1 VTVEQEVGQPVGQA
15 VGLAVGLTRP
25 EPRNSPLGGW
35 RAGSPDR
42 VLLAEVPFLAMVNLR
57 VDPAGPVA
65 GRIAALLGVEL
76 PTEPNTVVSSPA
88 WSVLWLGPDE
98 WLVLGPDGAAPD
110 LVELLRGLLAGQ
122 RGSAV
127 DLSANRTTISL
138 TGPCARDLLEQ
149 GCPLDLHPRVFG
161 PGRCVQTML
170 ARTQVVIWRSAQGAA
185 GTDGVDGGAD
195 GEPGETF
202 RLLVRGS
209 FAGYLA
215 AWLTDAA
222 GEHWNR

>member
-1 VTVEQEVGQPVGQA
+1 VTVEQTEV
-15 VGLAVGLTRP
+15 RRSP
-25 EPRNSPLGGW
+25 EVRHSPLDGW
-35 RAGSPDR
+35 RAGRPDR
-42 VLLAEVPFLAMVNLR
+42 LHLAELPYLSMVNLR
-57 VDPAGPVA
+57 TDPAGSVA

-127 DLSANRTTISL
+127 DLSANRTTIEL

-170 ARTQVVIWRSAQGAA
+170 ARAQVVIWRPGNGAEGAA
-185 GTDGVDGGAD
+185 GGAD
-195 GEPGETF
+195 GGPGETF

-222 GEHWNR
+222 GEYWTVAPQ

>member
-1 VTVEQEVGQPVGQA
+1 VTVETSAEQTEV
-15 VGLAVGLTRP
+15 RH
-25 EPRNSPLGGW
+25 SPLEGW
-35 RAGSPDR
+35 RAGRADR
-42 VLLAEVPFLAMVNLR
+42 LRLAEVPYLSMVNLR

-76 PTEPNTVVSSPA
+76 PTEPNTVASSPA

-127 DLSANRTTISL
+127 DLSANRTTIEL
-138 TGPCARDLLEQ
+138 TGPSAREVLEQ

-170 ARTQVVIWRSAQGAA
+170 ARAQVVIWRPASDAA
-185 GTDGVDGGAD
+185 DGG
-195 GEPGETF
+195 PGETF

-222 GEHWNR
+222 GEYWTVAPQ

>member
-1 VTVEQEVGQPVGQA
+1 VTVEQAVGQA
-15 VGLAVGLTRP
+15 VEQTVGLALP
-25 EPRNSPLGGW
+25 ELRNSPLGGW

-42 VLLAEVPFLAMVNLR
+42 VLFAEVPFLAMVNLR
-57 VDPAGPVA
+57 VDPAGPAA

-76 PTEPNTVVSSPA
+76 PTEPNTVASSPA

-127 DLSANRTTISL
+127 DLSANRTTIEL

-170 ARTQVVIWRSAQGAA
+170 ARTQVVIWRPWE
-185 GTDGVDGGAD
+185 GTDDAEGAPGAD
-195 GEPGETF
+195 APGETF

-222 GEHWNR
+222 GEYWTR

>member
-1 VTVEQEVGQPVGQA
+1 MTVEQIAPRTEV
-15 VGLAVGLTRP
+15 R
-25 EPRNSPLGGW
+25 RSPLEGW
-35 RAGSPDR
+35 RAGRPDR
-42 VLLAEVPFLAMVNLR
+42 LQLAELPYLSMVNLR

-65 GRIAALLGVEL
+65 ARIAALLGVEL
-76 PTEPNTVVSSPA
+76 PTEPNTVVSSAA

-98 WLVLGPDGAAPD
+98 WLVVGPDGAAAD
-110 LVELLRGLLAGQ
+110 LVGLLRGLLAGQ

-127 DLSANRTTISL
+127 DVSANRTTIEL
-138 TGPCARDLLEQ
+138 AGPFARDVLEQ

-170 ARTQVVIWRSAQGAA
+170 ARAQVVIWRPADGAA
-185 GTDGVDGGAD
+185 GAQAGAQASSS
-195 GEPGETF
+195 EEVF

-215 AWLTDAA
+215 AWLNDAA
-222 GEHWNR
+222 GENWAVAPQ

>member
-1 VTVEQEVGQPVGQA
+1 
-15 VGLAVGLTRP
+15 
-25 EPRNSPLGGW
+25 
-35 RAGSPDR
+35 
-42 VLLAEVPFLAMVNLR
+42 MVNLR

-65 GRIAALLGVEL
+65 ARVAALLRVEL
-76 PTEPNTVVSSPA
+76 PTEPNTVVDSAA

-98 WLVLGPDGAAPD
+98 WLVVGPDGAAAD
-110 LVELLRGLLAGQ
+110 LVGLLRGLLAGQ

-127 DLSANRTTISL
+127 DVSANRTTIEL
-138 TGPCARDLLEQ
+138 AGPFAREVLEQ

-161 PGRCVQTML
+161 PGQCVQTML
-170 ARTQVVIWRSAQGAA
+170 ARAQVVIWRPGDGAGSAPDGARD
-185 GTDGVDGGAD
+185 GTRDGSSEEV
-195 GEPGETF
+195 F

-222 GEHWNR
+222 GEY

>member
-1 VTVEQEVGQPVGQA
+1 VTVETSAAQPEV
-15 VGLAVGLTRP
+15 RH
-25 EPRNSPLGGW
+25 SPLEGW
-35 RAGSPDR
+35 RAGRPDR
-42 VLLAEVPFLAMVNLR
+42 LQLAEVPYLSMVNLR

-76 PTEPNTVVSSPA
+76 PTEPNTAVSSPG
-88 WSVLWLGPDE
+88 WSVRWLGPDE
-98 WLVLGPDGAAPD
+98 WLVLGPDGAASD

-127 DLSANRTTISL
+127 DLSANRTTIEL
-138 TGPCARDLLEQ
+138 TGPSAREVLEQ

-170 ARTQVVIWRSAQGAA
+170 ARAQVVIWRPASDA
-185 GTDGVDGGAD
+185 TDGAEDS
-195 GEPGETF
+195 PGETF

-222 GEHWNR
+222 GEYWTVAPQ

>member
-1 VTVEQEVGQPVGQA
+1 MTVETSAAQTEV
-15 VGLAVGLTRP
+15 RH
-25 EPRNSPLGGW
+25 SPLEGW
-35 RAGSPDR
+35 RAGRADR
-42 VLLAEVPFLAMVNLR
+42 LQLAEVPYLSMVNLR

-127 DLSANRTTISL
+127 DLSANRTTIEL
-138 TGPCARDLLEQ
+138 TGPSAREVLEQ

-170 ARTQVVIWRSAQGAA
+170 ARAQVVIWRPENGAEGAA
-185 GTDGVDGGAD
+185 GG
-195 GEPGETF
+195 PGEIF

-222 GEHWNR
+222 GEYWTVAPQ

>member
-1 VTVEQEVGQPVGQA
+1 VTVETSAAQTEV
-15 VGLAVGLTRP
+15 RH
-25 EPRNSPLGGW
+25 SPLEGW
-35 RAGSPDR
+35 RAGRADR
-42 VLLAEVPFLAMVNLR
+42 LQLAEVPFLSMVNLR

-76 PTEPNTVVSSPA
+76 PTEPNTAVSSPA

-127 DLSANRTTISL
+127 DLSANRTTIEL
-138 TGPCARDLLEQ
+138 TGPSAREVLEQ

-170 ARTQVVIWRSAQGAA
+170 ARAQVVIWRPENGA
-185 GTDGVDGGAD
+185 DGGAD

-222 GEHWNR
+222 GEYWTVAPQ

>member
-1 VTVEQEVGQPVGQA
+1 VTVEQRSSEV
-15 VGLAVGLTRP
+15 RH
-25 EPRNSPLGGW
+25 SPLDGW
-35 RAGSPDR
+35 RAGRPDR
-42 VLLAEVPFLAMVNLR
+42 LQLAELPYLSMVNLR

-65 GRIAALLGVEL
+65 ARIAALLGVEL
-76 PTEPNTVVSSPA
+76 PTEPNTVVGSVVDSEA

-98 WLVLGPDGAAPD
+98 WLVVGPDGAAPD
-110 LVELLRGLLAGQ
+110 LVGLLRGLLAGH

-127 DLSANRTTISL
+127 DVSANRTTIEL
-138 TGPCARDLLEQ
+138 AGPFARDVLEQ

-161 PGRCVQTML
+161 PGRCAQTTL
-170 ARTQVVIWRSAQGAA
+170 ARAQVVIWRPGNGTVGAESAPAGAA
-185 GTDGVDGGAD
+185 DGS
-195 GEPGETF
+195 GEVF

-222 GEHWNR
+222 GEYWAVAPR

>member
-1 VTVEQEVGQPVGQA
+1 VTVETSAAQTEV
-15 VGLAVGLTRP
+15 RH
-25 EPRNSPLGGW
+25 SPLEGW
-35 RAGSPDR
+35 RAGRADR
-42 VLLAEVPFLAMVNLR
+42 LELAEVPYLSMVNLR

-76 PTEPNTVVSSPA
+76 PTEPNTVASSPA

-127 DLSANRTTISL
+127 DLSANRTTIEL
-138 TGPCARDLLEQ
+138 TGPSAREVLEQ

-170 ARTQVVIWRSAQGAA
+170 ARAQVVIWRPASDAA
-185 GTDGVDGGAD
+185 DGG
-195 GEPGETF
+195 PGETF

-222 GEHWNR
+222 GEYWTVAPQ

>member
-1 VTVEQEVGQPVGQA
+1 VTVEQIAPRTEV
-15 VGLAVGLTRP
+15 R
-25 EPRNSPLGGW
+25 RSPLEGW
-35 RAGSPDR
+35 RAGRPDR
-42 VLLAEVPFLAMVNLR
+42 LQLAELPYLSMVNLR

-65 GRIAALLGVEL
+65 ARIAALLGVEL
-76 PTEPNTVVSSPA
+76 PTEPNTVVSSAA

-98 WLVLGPDGAAPD
+98 WLVVGPDGAAAD
-110 LVELLRGLLAGQ
+110 LVGLLRGLLAGQ

-127 DLSANRTTISL
+127 DVSANRTTIEL
-138 TGPCARDLLEQ
+138 AGPFARDVLEQ

-170 ARTQVVIWRSAQGAA
+170 ARAQVVIWRPADGAA
-185 GTDGVDGGAD
+185 GAQAGAQASSS
-195 GEPGETF
+195 EEVF

-215 AWLTDAA
+215 AWLNDAA
-222 GEHWNR
+222 GEYWAVAPQ

>member
-1 VTVEQEVGQPVGQA
+1 VTVETSAAQTEV
-15 VGLAVGLTRP
+15 RH
-25 EPRNSPLGGW
+25 SPLEGW
-35 RAGSPDR
+35 RAGRADR
-42 VLLAEVPFLAMVNLR
+42 LRLAEVPYLSMVNLR

-65 GRIAALLGVEL
+65 GRVAALLGVEL
-76 PTEPNTVVSSPA
+76 PTEPNTVASSPA

-127 DLSANRTTISL
+127 DLSANRTTIEL
-138 TGPCARDLLEQ
+138 TGPSAREVLEQ

-170 ARTQVVIWRSAQGAA
+170 ARAQVVIWRPASDAA
-185 GTDGVDGGAD
+185 DGG
-195 GEPGETF
+195 PGETF

-222 GEHWNR
+222 GEYWTVAPQ

>member
-1 VTVEQEVGQPVGQA
+1 VTVETSAAQTEV
-15 VGLAVGLTRP
+15 RH
-25 EPRNSPLGGW
+25 SPLEGW
-35 RAGSPDR
+35 RGGRADR
-42 VLLAEVPFLAMVNLR
+42 LRLAEVPYLAMVNLR

-76 PTEPNTVVSSPA
+76 PTEPNTAVSSPA
-88 WSVLWLGPDE
+88 WSVLWLGPGE

-127 DLSANRTTISL
+127 DLSANRTTIEL
-138 TGPCARDLLEQ
+138 TGPSAREVLEQ

-170 ARTQVVIWRSAQGAA
+170 ARAQGVIWRPSEY
-185 GTDGVDGGAD
+185 GAD
-195 GEPGETF
+195 RGTGEVF

-222 GEHWNR
+222 GEYWAVAPQ

>member
-1 VTVEQEVGQPVGQA
+1 MTVEQTEV
-15 VGLAVGLTRP
+15 R
-25 EPRNSPLGGW
+25 RSPLEGW
-35 RAGSPDR
+35 RAGRPDR
-42 VLLAEVPFLAMVNLR
+42 LQLAELPYLSMVNLR

-65 GRIAALLGVEL
+65 ARIAALLGVEL
-76 PTEPNTVVSSPA
+76 PTEPNTVVSSAA

-98 WLVLGPDGAAPD
+98 WLVVGPEGAAAD
-110 LVELLRGLLAGQ
+110 LVGLLRGLLAGQ

-127 DLSANRTTISL
+127 DVSANRTTIEL
-138 TGPCARDLLEQ
+138 AGPFARDVLEQ

-170 ARTQVVIWRSAQGAA
+170 ARAQVVIWRPADGAA
-185 GTDGVDGGAD
+185 GAQAGAQASSS
-195 GEPGETF
+195 EEVF

-215 AWLTDAA
+215 AWLNDAA
-222 GEHWNR
+222 GEYWAVAPQ